1 VDKACEFDQAEPGIS
16 GLETAFGLLMRLV
29 HAGALSLTDV
39 IAMLTSRP
47 ARAWNLPYGTL
58 QPGGPA
64 DVVVLDPDQAW
75 VVDPE
80 RFMSRGHNTPLAGQ
94 TLRGTVL
101 LTIANGDIV
110 YRNGV

>member
-1 VDKACEFDQAEPGIS
+1 
-16 GLETAFGLLMRLV
+16 MRLV
-29 HAGALSLTDV
+29 HSGALSLPELV
-39 IAMLTSRP
+39 RALTHRP
-47 ARAWNLPYGTL
+47 AEAWGLPYGTL
-58 QPGGPA
+58 APGAPA

-80 RFMSRGHNTPLAGQ
+80 RFLSKGKNSPLGGQ

-101 LTIANGDIV
+101 LTISRGNIA